1 MKETEK
7 ISLTFFNSEK
17 QETEE
22 RVLKKRNKRE
32 PKQKKCERDEK
43 SGRTKDRNIC
53 RQSDVA
59 DFSPER
65 QKRIIMLMGKKASN
79 YRTKVHRR
87 HS

>member
-1 MKETEK
+1 M
-7 ISLTFFNSEK
+7 
-17 QETEE
+17 EE

-43 SGRTKDRNIC
+43 RGRTKGRNVC

-59 DFSPER
+59 DFSPECE
-65 QKRIIMLMGKKASN
+65 KRIITLMGKKASN
-79 YRTKVHRR
+79 YRTKVGMR